1 METVRNVVY
10 VIVGLAGLFILV
22 VAVVCVS
29 VHIYHCC
36 SHRRRKRSDT
46 VDDACSRP
54 SASSAAVNCQYVTLQ
69 MNDGLAAATMAVP
82 TAEVINSDSVELPPI
97 GQNGNMQQ
105 NVKPPS
111 YDEVM
116 GYQ

>member
-1 METVRNVVY
+1 
-10 VIVGLAGLFILV
+10 
-22 VAVVCVS
+22 
-29 VHIYHCC
+29 
-36 SHRRRKRSDT
+36 
-46 VDDACSRP
+46 
-54 SASSAAVNCQYVTLQ
+54 